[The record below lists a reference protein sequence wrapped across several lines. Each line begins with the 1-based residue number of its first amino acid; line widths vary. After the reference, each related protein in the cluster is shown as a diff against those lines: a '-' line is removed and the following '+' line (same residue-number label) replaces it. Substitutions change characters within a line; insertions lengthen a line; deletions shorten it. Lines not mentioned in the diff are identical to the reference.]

1 MENFFWYVIV
11 VHMKFKSNSK
21 QRIKVIQGLRSFKNT
36 LPTKVKKI
44 INKKGQI
51 YSKTLENWKKIV
63 GDELFKVC
71 YPKSIKSSNSMRK
84 SSLNIMVQRGNEV
97 DLEYSRSLIINKM
110 NLYFG
115 YNVIESIKIST
126 FENENNKRKGKNI
139 FNLKRNE
146 HLKKISY
153 IKNEKIKNSLMELG
167 KLIKQK

>member
-1 MENFFWYVIV
+1 
-11 VHMKFKSNSK
+11 MKFKSNSK

-84 SSLNIMVQRGNEV
+84 SSLSIMVQRGHEV

-110 NLYFG
+110 NLFFG
-115 YNVIESIKIST
+115 YNVIESVKIST
-126 FENENNKRKGKNI
+126 FENENNKIKVKNI
-139 FNLKRNE
+139 FNLKKNE

>member
-1 MENFFWYVIV
+1 
-11 VHMKFKSNSK
+11 MKFKSNSK

-84 SSLNIMVQRGNEV
+84 SSLSIMVQRGFEV

-110 NLYFG
+110 NLFFG
-115 YNVIESIKIST
+115 YNVIESIKIFT
-126 FENENNKRKGKNI
+126 FENENNKIKGKNI

-153 IKNEKIKNSLMELG
+153 IKNEKIKNSLMELS

>member
-1 MENFFWYVIV
+1 
-11 VHMKFKSNSK
+11 MKFKSNSK

-110 NLYFG
+110 NLFFG

-126 FENENNKRKGKNI
+126 FENENNKIKGKNI

>member
-1 MENFFWYVIV
+1 
-11 VHMKFKSNSK
+11 MKFKSNSK

-84 SSLNIMVQRGNEV
+84 SSLSIMVQRGHEV

-110 NLYFG
+110 NLFFG

-126 FENENNKRKGKNI
+126 FENENNKIKEKNI
-139 FNLKRNE
+139 LNLKRNE

>member
-1 MENFFWYVIV
+1 
-11 VHMKFKSNSK
+11 MKFKSNSK

-110 NLYFG
+110 NLFFG

-126 FENENNKRKGKNI
+126 FENENNKIKGKNI

-153 IKNEKIKNSLMELG
+153 IKNEKIKNSLMELS

>member
-1 MENFFWYVIV
+1 
-11 VHMKFKSNSK
+11 MKFKSNSK

>member
-1 MENFFWYVIV
+1 
-11 VHMKFKSNSK
+11 MKFKSNSK

-84 SSLNIMVQRGNEV
+84 SSLSIMVQRGHEV
-97 DLEYSRSLIINKM
+97 DLEYSRSLIINRM
-110 NLYFG
+110 NLFFG

-126 FENENNKRKGKNI
+126 FENENNKIKGKNI
-139 FNLKRNE
+139 LNLKRNE

>member
-1 MENFFWYVIV
+1 
-11 VHMKFKSNSK
+11 MKFKSNSK

-110 NLYFG
+110 NLFFG

-126 FENENNKRKGKNI
+126 FENENNKIKGKNI

-167 KLIKQK
+167 KLIKKK

>member
-1 MENFFWYVIV
+1 
-11 VHMKFKSNSK
+11 MKFKSNSM

-110 NLYFG
+110 NLFFG

-126 FENENNKRKGKNI
+126 FENENNKIKGKNI

>member
-1 MENFFWYVIV
+1 
-11 VHMKFKSNSK
+11 MKFKSNSK

-84 SSLNIMVQRGNEV
+84 SSLSIMVQRGHEV

-110 NLYFG
+110 NLFFG
-115 YNVIESIKIST
+115 YNVIESVKIST
-126 FENENNKRKGKNI
+126 FENENNKIKGKNI
-139 FNLKRNE
+139 FNLKKNE

>member
-1 MENFFWYVIV
+1 
-11 VHMKFKSNSK
+11 MKFKSNSK

-84 SSLNIMVQRGNEV
+84 SSLNIMVQRGNEI

-110 NLYFG
+110 NLFFG

-126 FENENNKRKGKNI
+126 FENENNKIKGKNI

>member
-1 MENFFWYVIV
+1 
-11 VHMKFKSNSK
+11 MKFKSNSK

-110 NLYFG
+110 NLFFG

>member
-1 MENFFWYVIV
+1 
-11 VHMKFKSNSK
+11 MKFKSNSK

-51 YSKTLENWKKIV
+51 YSKTLENWKRIV

-84 SSLNIMVQRGNEV
+84 SSLNIMVQRGNEI

-110 NLYFG
+110 NLFFG

-126 FENENNKRKGKNI
+126 FENENNKIKGKNI

>member
-1 MENFFWYVIV
+1 
-11 VHMKFKSNSK
+11 MKFKSNSK
-21 QRIKVIQGLRSFKNT
+21 QTINFIQGLRSFKNT

-110 NLYFG
+110 NLFFG

-126 FENENNKRKGKNI
+126 FENENNKIKGKNI

>member
-1 MENFFWYVIV
+1 
-11 VHMKFKSNSK
+11 MKFKSNSK

-84 SSLNIMVQRGNEV
+84 SSLSIMVQRGHEV

-110 NLYFG
+110 NLFFG

-126 FENENNKRKGKNI
+126 FENENNKIKGKNI
-139 FNLKRNE
+139 LNLKRNE

>member
-1 MENFFWYVIV
+1 
-11 VHMKFKSNSK
+11 MKFKSNSK

-84 SSLNIMVQRGNEV
+84 SSLSIMVQRGHEV

-110 NLYFG
+110 NLFFG

-126 FENENNKRKGKNI
+126 FENENNKIKGKNI
-139 FNLKRNE
+139 LNLKRNE

-153 IKNEKIKNSLMELG
+153 IKNEKIKNSLMELS

>member
-1 MENFFWYVIV
+1 
-11 VHMKFKSNSK
+11 MKFKSNSM

-84 SSLNIMVQRGNEV
+84 SSLNIMVQRGHEV

-110 NLYFG
+110 NLFFG

-126 FENENNKRKGKNI
+126 FENENNKIKGKNI

>member
-1 MENFFWYVIV
+1 
-11 VHMKFKSNSK
+11 MKFKSNSK

-44 INKKGQI
+44 ISKKGQI

-63 GDELFKVC
+63 GDKLFKVC

-84 SSLNIMVQRGNEV
+84 SSLTIMVQRGHEV

-110 NLYFG
+110 NLFFG

-126 FENENNKRKGKNI
+126 FENENNKIKGKNI
-139 FNLKRNE
+139 LNLKRNE

>member
-1 MENFFWYVIV
+1 
-11 VHMKFKSNSK
+11 MKFKSNSK

-84 SSLNIMVQRGNEV
+84 SSLSIMVQRGHEV

-110 NLYFG
+110 NLFFG

-126 FENENNKRKGKNI
+126 FENENNKIKGKNI
-139 FNLKRNE
+139 FNLKKNE

>member
-1 MENFFWYVIV
+1 
-11 VHMKFKSNSK
+11 MKFKSNSK

-84 SSLNIMVQRGNEV
+84 SSLSIMVQRGHEV

-110 NLYFG
+110 NLFFG
-115 YNVIESIKIST
+115 YNVIESVKIST
-126 FENENNKRKGKNI
+126 FENENNKIKVKNI
-139 FNLKRNE
+139 FNLKKNE

-153 IKNEKIKNSLMELG
+153 IKNEKIKNSLTELG

>member
-1 MENFFWYVIV
+1 
-11 VHMKFKSNSK
+11 MKFKSNSK

-84 SSLNIMVQRGNEV
+84 SSLSIMVQRGFEV

-110 NLYFG
+110 NLFFG

-126 FENENNKRKGKNI
+126 FENENNKIKGKNI